1 MSKRN
6 YDRMGRTPHNLN
18 EMINIKYDGH
28 ETTHKEIKQNS
39 VLNDMHKTEWFNA
52 PSIWYHWLDDKLSD
66 YIYNNYRFRPFLDSL
81 IDEYVDPFENF
92 CKWEIT
98 PSSDNLIWTRGDDW
112 LDLSQ
117 RISDICHN
125 VFLSNEEKYKKMFE
139 TMTLAFHPEWNVD
152 GTTTT
157 TRLLQKEGK
166 EIDTLSGK
174 DYYSKEGT
182 ETTKEDGDEKLIK
195 EGKEI
200 TDEDGDNKTEHRGTL
215 TTEYLGQEDNTK
227 NGGETITQ
235 SKTAFNS
242 GTIQNTQQEIHK
254 YDDNNN
260 HNYKESKSFDDR
272 QDKDTFNND
281 DKTLFNKTTTLE
293 YDTRKDTTEFG
304 KESTLSFED
313 RQDVTEYGKTDT
325 LEFEDRKDRETTTE
339 VRQGNIGV
347 VSTVKLLEENWE
359 LGDFANFI
367 KVVAEDLINAICYR
381 VY

>member
-1 MSKRN
+1 MSRRN
-6 YDRMGRTPHNLN
+6 YDRMGRKPHNLN
-18 EMINIKYDGH
+18 EMINIKYDSH
-28 ETTHKEIKQNS
+28 ESTHKEIKQS
-39 VLNDMHKTEWFNA
+39 GVLNDMHKAEWFNA

-81 IDEYVDPFENF
+81 IDEYVDPFENY

-98 PSSDNLIWTRGDDW
+98 PSSDNLIWTNGGDW
-112 LDLSQ
+112 IDLSQ

-182 ETTKEDGDEKLIK
+182 ETTKDDGKDTLTIK
-195 EGKEI
+195 GKEI
-200 TDEDGDNKTEHRGTL
+200 NSTDGDDKIQHRGNV
-215 TTEYLGQEDNTK
+215 TTEFLGTEDNTK

-235 SKTAFNS
+235 SKSAFNS
-242 GTIQNTQQEIHK
+242 GTLQTTEQEVHK

-260 HNYKESKSFDDR
+260 HSYKESK
-272 QDKDTFNND
+272 TFNNRKDKEEYAND
-281 DKTLFNKTTTLE
+281 DQTFYNKTDTLE
-293 YDTRKDTTEFG
+293 YENREDSTEYG
-304 KESTLSFED
+304 KETTLSFED
-313 RQDVTEYGKTDT
+313 RQDVTEYGKKDT
-325 LEFEDRKDRETTTE
+325 LEFDNRKDRETTTE

-359 LGDFANFI
+359 LGEFADFI
-367 KVVAEDLINAICYR
+367 KVVADDLINAICYR